1 MTRKIFSNW
10 ARKHNFCVKST
21 NSQKVPQAVEKVFV
35 RLSTFENI
43 NNVFKFVRIEKKGNP
58 DGSLSNDPSLRNLKE
73 SGFIDKLKSP
83 QWTVTRGRTPRRWR
97 SLAG

>member
-35 RLSTFENI
+35 RLSKFENI
-43 NNVFKFVRIEKKGNP
+43 KNVFKVGK
-58 DGSLSNDPSLRNLKE
+58 
-73 SGFIDKLKSP
+73 
-83 QWTVTRGRTPRRWR
+83 
-97 SLAG
+97 